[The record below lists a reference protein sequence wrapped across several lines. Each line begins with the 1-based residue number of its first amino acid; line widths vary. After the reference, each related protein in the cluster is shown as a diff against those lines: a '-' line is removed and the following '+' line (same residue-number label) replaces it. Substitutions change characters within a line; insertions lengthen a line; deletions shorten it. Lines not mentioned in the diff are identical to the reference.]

1 MKRREHLR
9 NLALLPLAGTVFPFQ
24 SAFGS
29 TTDSPIFPD
38 LKDEP
43 QQNIFRSI
51 GVEPIINCRGTFTII
66 GGSIERPEVRAA
78 MEAASQNFV
87 QYDELA
93 DGIGRRLA
101 ELTGAEWG
109 MVSAGC
115 AAAMKH
121 VTAACVTGG
130 NPEKLV
136 RIPDL
141 TGFEKTEVV
150 IPRHSRNSYD
160 HAIRNIGVKVITVDT
175 MEELEKALN
184 PKTALIYVMAYGSS
198 QPGQPMSTEAIAK
211 IAKPK
216 NIPILVDAAA
226 EVLTIPNVHLQQ
238 GATVVAYSGGKAIC
252 GPQCAGLLLG
262 QKDILMSAWQAS
274 SPHHGPGRDNKV
286 GREEMIG
293 MMAAVET
300 WKKRD
305 HAAEWKTWL
314 LWLNNISKKINT
326 IPGVTSSIFE
336 PTELSNKSP
345 VLNIMWDS
353 DKLNLTGEDLAEIT
367 ARTKPRIAIGS
378 ETKDNK
384 TSVQITTG
392 QMQPGNDKVVT
403 DRIFE
408 ILTEKRVA
416 KSDTMKAPAAILTGR
431 WEANIEFFSSKGKHM
446 LNLEQDGN
454 WIQGSHKGDFT
465 VRDMVG
471 TIEGDKIILKSVE
484 RGDADNVPFI
494 FSGTMSGDSFSGEIF
509 MGEYRTAKFTATRYK
524 YKSKRE
530 RIVVPSGPPL
540 AT

>member
-1 MKRREHLR
+1 MKRRDYIKS
-9 NLALLPLAGTVFPFQ
+9 LALLPLAGSSFPIQ
-24 SAFGS
+24 SAFGN
-29 TTDSPIFPD
+29 TTESPIFPD

-150 IPRHSRNSYD
+150 IPRHSRNAYD
-160 HAIRNIGVKVITVDT
+160 HGIRNIGVKIITVDT
-175 MEELEKALN
+175 IEELEKALN

-216 NIPILVDAAA
+216 NIPVLVDAAA

-252 GPQCAGLLLG
+252 GPQCA
-262 QKDILMSAWQAS
+262 
-274 SPHHGPGRDNKV
+274 
-286 GREEMIG
+286 
-293 MMAAVET
+293 
-300 WKKRD
+300 
-305 HAAEWKTWL
+305 
-314 LWLNNISKKINT
+314 
-326 IPGVTSSIFE
+326 
-336 PTELSNKSP
+336 
-345 VLNIMWDS
+345 
-353 DKLNLTGEDLAEIT
+353 
-367 ARTKPRIAIGS
+367 
-378 ETKDNK
+378 
-384 TSVQITTG
+384 
-392 QMQPGNDKVVT
+392 
-403 DRIFE
+403 
-408 ILTEKRVA
+408 
-416 KSDTMKAPAAILTGR
+416 
-431 WEANIEFFSSKGKHM
+431 
-446 LNLEQDGN
+446 
-454 WIQGSHKGDFT
+454 
-465 VRDMVG
+465 
-471 TIEGDKIILKSVE
+471 
-484 RGDADNVPFI
+484 
-494 FSGTMSGDSFSGEIF
+494 
-509 MGEYRTAKFTATRYK
+509 
-524 YKSKRE
+524 
-530 RIVVPSGPPL
+530 
-540 AT
+540 